1 MLYEVTI
8 WEMESDSIELYKY
21 WVYGKWEAAARDA
34 AEMMSYGY
42 LVEIKI
48 INKKEK

>member
-8 WEMESDSIELYKY
+8 WERGSDFIDPYKY
-21 WVYGKWEAAARDA
+21 WVYSKWEDAQRDA
-34 AEMMSYGY
+34 SNMMSYGY

-48 INKKEK
+48 IQLNK